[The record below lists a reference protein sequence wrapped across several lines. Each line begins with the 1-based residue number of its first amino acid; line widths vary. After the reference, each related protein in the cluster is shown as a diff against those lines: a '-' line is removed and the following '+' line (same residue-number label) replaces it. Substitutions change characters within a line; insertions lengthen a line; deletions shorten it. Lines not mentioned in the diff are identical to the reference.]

1 MLIWI
6 IQKTFVMTTLS
17 QWWFCLDW
25 MILATILLTLEDIG
39 HGQCNVKIII
49 DGARWI
55 TFLCK
60 NFMISDDGQLKF
72 LELTQIIVQLLQK
85 WRQTIFIYIDDT
97 QLADDDFP
105 ISLFNIFYQKM
116 ILNFNIQ
123 KNLRMKFQIYED
135 KERDHGSLNWHGI

>member
-1 MLIWI
+1 
-6 IQKTFVMTTLS
+6 
-17 QWWFCLDW
+17 

-85 WRQTIFIYIDDT
+85 
-97 QLADDDFP
+97 
-105 ISLFNIFYQKM
+105 
-116 ILNFNIQ
+116 
-123 KNLRMKFQIYED
+123 
-135 KERDHGSLNWHGI
+135 